1 MIDSLSSK
9 HVPTA
14 RGMATNPPI
23 EVKVMVDNHG
33 EDAFEAQVLIGL
45 PPGVSYV
52 TTQQLDGVL
61 L

>member
-9 HVPTA
+9 YVPTA
-14 RGMATNPPI
+14 RDTATTAPI
-23 EVKVMVDNHG
+23 EVKVMVDNHR